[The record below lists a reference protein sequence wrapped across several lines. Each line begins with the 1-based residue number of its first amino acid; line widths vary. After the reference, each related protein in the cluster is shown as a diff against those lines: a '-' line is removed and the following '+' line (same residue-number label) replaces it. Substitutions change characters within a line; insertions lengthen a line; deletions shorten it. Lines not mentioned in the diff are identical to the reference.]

1 MTTQSAAAI
10 YALVPCAGVG
20 ERAGVGGPKQ
30 YAVVGGKAVVARTL
44 DALARVS
51 RVTQTLVVLAP
62 GDSQFEAAA
71 PGFKGAVERMGGAT
85 RAASVRAGL
94 SALRH
99 RGARDNDWVLVHDA
113 ARCLVH
119 PVWIERLIDAC
130 IDDAVGGL
138 LALPVADTL
147 KQADDNGRAKTTVD
161 RRSKWAAQ
169 TPQMFRLGLLEQALD
184 AAGAAVTDEASAI
197 EALGHAPLLVAGDAD
212 NFKLTWPEDFER
224 AERVLRSTE
233 RLTMTMRL
241 GEGWDIHALV
251 PGRKLILGGVH
262 IPHDKGLD
270 GHSDADAL
278 AHAITDALLGAAA
291 LGDIGR
297 HFPDTDAQFKGAD
310 SMVLLAEAAKRVRA
324 AGYEIGNIDSTII
337 AQAPKMAP
345 HIAAMRERL
354 ASVLGVA
361 VDQVNVKAKTAEKMG
376 PVGEGRAIEAR
387 AVALVH
393 AVNRSP

>member
-1 MTTQSAAAI
+1 
-10 YALVPCAGVG
+10 
-20 ERAGVGGPKQ
+20 
-30 YAVVGGKAVVARTL
+30 L

-85 RAASVRAGL
+85 RAATVRAGL
-94 SALRH
+94 SALKRH
-99 RGARDNDWVLVHDA
+99 GARDNDWVLVHDA

-119 PVWIERLIDAC
+119 PAWIERLIDAC

-138 LALPVADTL
+138 LALPLADTL

-161 RRSKWAAQ
+161 RRGKWAAQ

-184 AAGAAVTDEASAI
+184 AAGAAVTDDASAI
-197 EALGHAPLLVAGDAD
+197 EALGHAPLLVAGHAD

-291 LGDIGR
+291 LGDIGQ

-310 SMVLLAEAAKRVRA
+310 SMLLLAEAAKRVRA
-324 AGYEIGNIDSTII
+324 AGYEIGNIDSTIV

-354 ASVLGVA
+354 AAVLGVV

-387 AVALVH
+387 AVCLLKGA
-393 AVNRSP
+393 